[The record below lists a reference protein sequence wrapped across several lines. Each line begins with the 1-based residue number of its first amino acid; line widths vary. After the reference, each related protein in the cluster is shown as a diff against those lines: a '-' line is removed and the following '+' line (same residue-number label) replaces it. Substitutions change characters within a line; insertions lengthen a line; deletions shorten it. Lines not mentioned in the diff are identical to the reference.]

1 MIHIKKS
8 DKIFIFLSLF
18 LILFACSFKETNKI
32 PASLSCHATGSRKTF
47 IFTVSE
53 HFLLQNNH
61 SIVHKKHTKL
71 TNAEFNLLISLL
83 KEKKYCL
90 NNQNK
95 YDFVIDSRQEKIF
108 DITYSQLIAKNYNAK
123 PIASISYYGSCV

>member
-90 NNQNK
+90 
-95 YDFVIDSRQEKIF
+95 IKINM
-108 DITYSQLIAKNYNAK
+108 ILLLIQGKKRYLTLLIRNLLLKTIMLNL
-123 PIASISYYGSCV
+123 